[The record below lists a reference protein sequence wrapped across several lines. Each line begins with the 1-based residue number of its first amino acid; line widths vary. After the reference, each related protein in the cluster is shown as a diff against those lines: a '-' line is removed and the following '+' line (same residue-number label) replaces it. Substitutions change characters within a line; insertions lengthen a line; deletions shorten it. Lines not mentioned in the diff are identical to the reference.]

1 MKLFPVIALSGFAVL
16 TLAAAEAP
24 PSPALTAVRTV
35 YLLPMSHGMDQFLAD
50 RLTAAHAVQVVS
62 DPQTADAVFTD
73 HLGENFEQSMQTL
86 YPKPAPPTAADEK
99 TDAKTET
106 KKTDQ
111 SQASQIAATADKAA
125 ATAPVSTF
133 GRGKGTFFLV
143 DRRTRNVLWSTYQRP
158 KGGHPDELRHTA
170 EAIVR
175 QFKAAR
181 SGKAED

>member
-16 TLAAAEAP
+16 ALSAAEAP
-24 PSPALTAVRTV
+24 PPPALAAVRTV
-35 YLLPMSHGMDQFLAD
+35 YLLPMSKGMDQFLAD

-73 HLGENFEQSMQTL
+73 HLGENFEQSMETL
-86 YPKPAPPTAADEK
+86 YPKPVPPKEADEK
-99 TDAKTET
+99 TDT
-106 KKTDQ
+106 KKADK
-111 SQASQIAATADKAA
+111 SEVSQIVGAADKAA
-125 ATAPVSTF
+125 ATAPASTF

-158 KGGHPDELRHTA
+158 SGGRPEELKHTA
-170 EAIVR
+170 ELIVKH
-175 QFKAAR
+175 FKAAR